1 MRRNRTRAV
10 APDEMCVAHGT
21 KFRCQI
27 DWGVD
32 GHNGAVLDEK
42 GAIRWRYAIW
52 AGSEFLLGK
61 IWMAHRFYTANRRR
75 LVRILIG
82 VLVVGAL
89 TLSTNAKAQDSAEV
103 LPEVVAH
110 ASVTY
115 PPLARQARIQGD
127 VRVRITTDGEAVSAA
142 EAETGNPILR
152 KGAEENVRT
161 WKFAAHRPGT
171 FHVTFRYKL
180 LSGNVDVDFLES
192 PGVVQVGAPPPVVII
207 DYTNVGLGSWK
218 AEFKTQ
224 EGVFTQTLVLY
235 YSGPPEGEWVDGNSV
250 GPKGEKEEIEWGHK
264 DGDYLT
270 FAIALPANDGQR
282 TKTVLLGKMTRNRI
296 VGTFVNDSG
305 MRGVW
310 TAEAEERVKPE

>member
-1 MRRNRTRAV
+1 M
-10 APDEMCVAHGT
+10 
-21 KFRCQI
+21 
-27 DWGVD
+27 
-32 GHNGAVLDEK
+32 
-42 GAIRWRYAIW
+42 
-52 AGSEFLLGK
+52 
-61 IWMAHRFYTANRRR
+61 
-75 LVRILIG
+75 RILIG
-82 VLVVGAL
+82 VLGLLSAL
-89 TLSTNAKAQDSAEV
+89 TLSTNANAQDSAEV

-110 ASVTY
+110 ASVIY

-127 VRVRITTDGEAVSAA
+127 VRVKITTDGEGVSAV

-152 KGAEENVRT
+152 RGTEENVRT
-161 WKFAAHRPGT
+161 WRFAAHRPGT

-180 LSGNVDVDFLES
+180 QSGNVDVDFLES
-192 PGVVQVGAPPPVVII
+192 PGVVQVEAAPPVVII

-224 EGVFTQTLVLY
+224 GGVFTEMLVLY

-264 DGDYLT
+264 DGDYLI
-270 FAIALPANDGQR
+270 FAIALRANDGQR
-282 TKTVLLGKMTRNRI
+282 MKTVLLGKMIGNRI

-310 TAEAEERVKPE
+310 TAVRAEKQVRHE